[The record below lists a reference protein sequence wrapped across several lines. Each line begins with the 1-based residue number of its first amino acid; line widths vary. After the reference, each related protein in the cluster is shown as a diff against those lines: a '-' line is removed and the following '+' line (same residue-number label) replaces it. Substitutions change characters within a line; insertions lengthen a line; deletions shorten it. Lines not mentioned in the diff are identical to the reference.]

1 MEILKKLIKFLK
13 KSKKRWIFL
22 EEEILTI
29 DKDGKIKALGLVVEA
44 KKIKIEINGIDL
56 TKNIK
61 METLR
66 IVKEE

>member
-1 MEILKKLIKFLK
+1 
-13 KSKKRWIFL
+13 L